1 MYRKLSLNKEYL
13 ISKDTV
19 VEASSNRK
27 LPVIDGK
34 VSIELGNRKL
44 GTYDIYW
51 LYMLSSYKVEPHPAI
66 MESLKNITF
75 EEIDPIPSYF
85 KYLDVVDGKVM
96 KFSRPIYYK
105 DGFRYVPGHTFLA
118 INEEGIVVSTE
129 TGKIIPVDNNP
140 QGYLICNVNG
150 SSYMHH
156 RLVALAWI
164 RNPSIP
170 KYQIVNHKNG
180 DKSDNR
186 ICNLEWT
193 DLSGNVRHAQA
204 AGLNPQTIKVR
215 MRNFH
220 TKEVI
225 EVYGL
230 SEAARICGV
239 STAQRLWAIQNRN
252 PSRLF
257 GEWEIKLE
265 GDNSPWF
272 YENRDKIAKHGRY
285 HIEVTEED
293 GTIKEFRDIR
303 DFVKEYKL
311 WNLSSTVYTLATI
324 LKERRPGIK
333 VRITKK
339 GTERAIVILNIDTGD
354 KNTYPSVKSASRDIG
369 LSCGAITNACLSN
382 NNKVITNGAT
392 GKQWICK
399 YLDMDDG
406 NWEPNWDAVRRTVSF
421 EMRNEKTG
429 EVKVFNSLRGAAR
442 DLNICRSIIKTRLK
456 TGKPYNGWIF
466 KEIME

>member
-1 MYRKLSLNKEYL
+1 MYINFSLDDRFFISKDNLKNKVTGEVITPVDGKISIKFSGRNSTTYDINWLYLLSLNG
-13 ISKDTV
+13 V
-19 VEASSNRK
+19 Q
-27 LPVIDGK
+27 
-34 VSIELGNRKL
+34 
-44 GTYDIYW
+44 
-51 LYMLSSYKVEPHPAI
+51 PHPSI
-66 MESLKNITF
+66 IENMRFIRFVEVSPKPVHLKIT
-75 EEIDPIPSYF
+75 EVRE
-85 KYLDVVDGKVM
+85 GKVM
-96 KFSRPIYYK
+96 KFTRPIYYK
-105 DGFRYVPGHTFLA
+105 EGYRFVPGYTNFA
-118 INEEGIVVSTE
+118 INEEGTVLDTK
-129 TGKIIPVDNNP
+129 TGDIIPLEEGRG
-140 QGYLICNVNG
+140 GYLYVKNVR
-150 SSYMHH
+150 HH
-156 RLVALAWI
+156 RLVALAWV
-164 RNPSIP
+164 RNPSIYD
-170 KYQIVNHKNG
+170 YQIVNHKNG
-180 DKSDNR
+180 DKADNR
-186 ICNLEWT
+186 ISNLEWV
-193 DLSGNVRHAQA
+193 DDSINVKHAQA

-239 STAQRLWAIQNRN
+239 STAQRIQAIQRRN

-257 GEWEIKLE
+257 DEWEIKLE

-333 VRITKK
+333 IRITKK
-339 GTERAIVILNIDTGD
+339 GTERAIVILSIDTGN
-354 KNTYPSVKSASRDIG
+354 KNTYPSVIAASRDIG
-369 LSCGAITNACLSN
+369 LSRSTITNACLSN